1 MASSGSRVVI
11 YAAFCGNAL
20 IAVTK
25 LIAATMTGSSA
36 MLSEGIHSIVD
47 TSNQV
52 LLLLG
57 LKRAQRPASERHPF
71 GHGKE
76 IYFWSFV
83 VAIMIFAVGSGI
95 SLYEGVQHIKDPHPI
110 ENPNINYIVLALSM
124 IFEGVAW
131 TLAYREFSRTMGHR
145 SILRAVHES
154 KDPTTFVVLFEDS
167 AAMLGLVV
175 AFLGVWLSHTT
186 GLAWLDGA
194 ASVVIGLILGA
205 TAFWLAWE
213 TKSLLIGESAAGDV
227 VDGVRE
233 LAEQVTDIERVG
245 EVLTLHMGPEYILV
259 NLSVDFR
266 DDLPAG
272 HMEASI
278 AALSGSIKG
287 RWPRVKKVFVEAET
301 LRSGNAPLSHSE

>member
-1 MASSGSRVVI
+1 MAASGSKTVI
-11 YAAFCGNAL
+11 YAALAGNAL

-25 LIAATMTGSSA
+25 LIAATLTGSSA

-57 LKRAQRPASERHPF
+57 LKRAQRPANDRHPF

-76 IYFWSFV
+76 VYFWSFV

-95 SLYEGVQHIKDPHPI
+95 SLYEGVQHIRHPHPI
-110 ENPNINYIVLALSM
+110 DNPHLNYLVLGLSM
-124 IFEGVAW
+124 IFEGIAW
-131 TLAYREFSRTMGHR
+131 TLAYREFSHTRGQR

-154 KDPTTFVVLFEDS
+154 KDPTTYVVLFEDS

-213 TKSLLIGESAAGDV
+213 TKSLLIGESARAEV

-233 LAEQVTDIERVG
+233 LAEDVPDIERVG

-266 DDLPAG
+266 DDCSAG
-272 HMEASI
+272 NMEASI
-278 AALSGSIKG
+278 AALSGAIKG

-301 LRSGNAPLSHSE
+301 MRGAPPAEPKPE